1 MGNLYSLMKMDS
13 ELAQRA
19 IAAAL
24 AGDWKQ
30 AVKVN
35 TQILHI
41 EPNNLDALN
50 RIARAYCEIG
60 NVEKA
65 KRTSKK
71 VLKLD
76 PFNGIASKCLKKWER
91 VNAINGAASKT
102 GPLAFLEEPGKTKI
116 VKLINLGD
124 ARIVANLDC
133 GDEVQLIPHSHSVSV
148 TTLDGKHVGK
158 IPDDLAVRLI
168 NLMRNGGRYQTLVK
182 VAEPE
187 GVKIFIRGIF
197 L

>member
-1 MGNLYSLMKMDS
+1 MDP

-24 AGDWKQ
+24 NGDWQQ

-41 EPNNLDALN
+41 EPHNVDALN
-50 RIARAYCEIG
+50 RIARAYCETG

-71 VLKLD
+71 VLKID
-76 PFNGIASKCLKKWER
+76 PFNGIACKCLKKWER
-91 VNAINGAASKT
+91 ASQTNGATSKT

-124 ARIVANLDC
+124 SKIIANLDC
-133 GDEVQLIPHSHSVSV
+133 GDEVKLTPHSHSVSV
-148 TTLDGKHVGK
+148 TTFTGKYVGK
-158 IPDDLAVRLI
+158 VPDDLAIRLI
-168 NLMRNGGRYQTLVK
+168 NLMKNGGKYQTLIK

-187 GVKIFIRGIF
+187 GVKVFIRGVF

>member
-1 MGNLYSLMKMDS
+1 MDP

-19 IAAAL
+19 ITAAL
-24 AGDWKQ
+24 NGDWHQ

-35 TQILHI
+35 TQILQI
-41 EPNNLDALN
+41 EPDNIDALN

-71 VLKLD
+71 VLKID
-76 PFNGIASKCLKKWER
+76 PFNGIACKCLKKWER
-91 VNAINGAASKT
+91 VNVTNGSSSKT

-124 ARIVANLDC
+124 SKIIANLDC
-133 GDEVQLIPHSHSVSV
+133 GDEVRLIPHSHSVSV
-148 TTLDGKHVGK
+148 TTMEGKHVGK
-158 IPDDLAVRLI
+158 IPDDLAMRLI
-168 NLMRNGGRYQTLVK
+168 NLMRNGGTYQTLIK